1 VFSLFE
7 DYAFDG
13 DTEQIAVRL
22 SPEGYA
28 FFRAWLRR
36 QSDLVRTG
44 HNLRT
49 APHQL
54 FGLLDLVMALAA
66 AFDEA

>member
-1 VFSLFE
+1 MVDHLLVHDLLLIGLLWLGSLR
-7 DYAFDG
+7 YKRWHA
-13 DTEQIAVRL
+13 TA
-22 SPEGYA
+22 P
-28 FFRAWLRR
+28 
-36 QSDLVRTG
+36 TG